1 RRRDRR
7 TSFFNPS
14 ICFCCC
20 AICACCSLIALISSM
35 FRRSYLTPV
44 TSPLSS
50 VKVSDGATFATSSA
64 PSPMSGRPSS
74 FQLKLIGRNCWMMS
88 KPERKE
94 RTLVFHFRLEAPHCS
109 RSPLTLKQTD
119 APDDSCGMLLIRA
132 RPATVRVRVIS
143 VVLMPTFPIKLVLP
157 TTCRRAMGLVV
168 PIPTL
173 VLAVAPLTPVML
185 PSTSELL

>member
-1 RRRDRR
+1 
-7 TSFFNPS
+7 
-14 ICFCCC
+14 
-20 AICACCSLIALISSM
+20 M

-50 VKVSDGATFATSSA
+50 VKVNDGATFATSSA

-109 RSPLTLKQTD
+109 KSPLILKQSD
-119 APDDSCGMLLIRA
+119 APDGSCGMLLIRA

-157 TTCRRAMGLVV
+157 TTCRRAVGVVV

-173 VLAVAPLTPVML
+173 TVVFAPLMPFML
-185 PSTSELL
+185 PNTSELL